1 MSPTDQRSPSKAPF
15 FGWAIVGF
23 TLVMQF
29 LTMGT
34 GYYTY
39 GVLLVPLTEALGADR
54 FLVSLGLSLQ
64 TLVMALLGPAV
75 GKAVAERSVRALMLG
90 GAGVLSA
97 GFALLSQASQLWHLY
112 IAYGVV
118 VATGIALTGP
128 LPNNALLANW
138 FVERRGTALGISQ
151 FGVTISG
158 TVMVPVTS
166 WIVVTWDWRM
176 AAIVFA
182 AAPLVIMLPLIW
194 KLAVKR
200 PEDMG
205 LFADGALR
213 SPVGLDSGGGD
224 WNLSRALKDRQVR
237 LLTLVVGPTF
247 MAIGSVV
254 LAMHS
259 YATDV
264 GLTVLQASTIVAAI
278 TLAGALAKPLFGVLS
293 DQFDKRGVVTAS
305 LACQIVGVIG
315 IIAADGFWGLAVSGC
330 LFGLGYGGVMPL
342 WSVLIATLFGH
353 QAFARVMGLMGPLTV
368 PFTLAGLPFTTFV
381 FELTGSYVPA
391 FAIMLTAFF
400 VSLAAVWLLRLPES
414 EPQHA

>member
-1 MSPTDQRSPSKAPF
+1 MSDSDQQAGTTAPF
-15 FGWAIVGF
+15 FGWAIVAF

-39 GVLLVPLTEALGADR
+39 GVLLVPLTETLEADR

-75 GKAVAERSVRALMLG
+75 GSAVAERSVRTLMLG
-90 GAGVLSA
+90 GALVLSA
-97 GFALLSQASQLWHLY
+97 GFVLLSQATQLWHLY
-112 IAYGVV
+112 AAYGLV
-118 VATGIALTGP
+118 VAAGMALTGP
-128 LPNNALLANW
+128 IPNNALLANW
-138 FVERRGTALGISQ
+138 FVARRGTALGISQ

-158 TVMVPVTS
+158 TVMVPLTS
-166 WIVVTWDWRM
+166 WIVVTWDWRV
-176 AAIVFA
+176 ATLVFA
-182 AAPLVIMLPLIW
+182 ALPLLIMLPLIW
-194 KLAVKR
+194 KFAVKH

-205 LFADGALR
+205 VFADGAAAAPAGME
-213 SPVGLDSGGGD
+213 SSDGD
-224 WNLSRALKDRQVR
+224 WSMSRALQDREVR

-293 DQFDKRGVVTAS
+293 DRFDKRGVFTAS
-305 LACQIVGVIG
+305 LACQMIGVAGVI
-315 IIAADGFWGLAVSGC
+315 AANDFWGLAVSGC

-342 WSVLIATLFGH
+342 WSVLIATLFGRH
-353 QAFARVMGLMGPLTV
+353 AFARVMGLMGPMTV
-368 PFTLAGLPFTTFV
+368 PFTLAGLPFTTFM
-381 FELTGSYVPA
+381 FEQTGSYVPA
-391 FAIMLTAFF
+391 FAIMLSAFF
-400 VSLAAVWLLRLPES
+400 ISLTALWLLRLPQPETQ
-414 EPQHA
+414 PA